1 MFGLFFGT
9 VCLVL
14 LLGTLRR
21 HRQYA
26 GFGEFGEFGDSWRY
40 HGGPPGFRF
49 GGRGSWRGGYR
60 REVAQHLLA
69 RLDTTPGQE
78 KVIRKAFETLR
89 TSLQDSKQELGSAR
103 QDLAQ
108 AIGGD
113 ELDPQAIASMLAKQE
128 AFVNRA
134 RIELVQALNA
144 VHTALDGSQRRI
156 LAEWIADGSLR
167 DICAAAVGGERPI
180 EHTPDEL

>member
-14 LLGTLRR
+14 LVATLRR
-21 HRQYA
+21 RHHYA
-26 GFGEFGEFGDSWRY
+26 GFGDSWHY

-49 GGRGSWRGGYR
+49 GGRGSWRGGHR
-60 REVAQHLLA
+60 REALQHLLA

-78 KVIRKAFETLR
+78 KVLRKAYETLR
-89 TSLQDSKQELGSAR
+89 SSLKDSKQELVSAR

-134 RIELVQALNA
+134 RIEVVQALNA
-144 VHTALDGSQRRI
+144 VHEALDGSQRRI

-167 DICAAAVGGERPI
+167 DLRGRGWW
-180 EHTPDEL
+180 